1 MTHLTAHQ
9 ILQTVDGTADYATQ
23 AAVTSHV
30 AVCAACR
37 REMEFQ
43 KALLRNARRS
53 PLPQVSETFTRSV
66 MSHVMPRSQRPLAA
80 WVLNNMGSLFAM
92 MAVLGIFWLV
102 LSQPVSFAGAQGT
115 TEGDRMVDT
124 WRRGLTE
131 GYAWLENGVKALA
144 APRISE
150 RGAEGDDGG
159 AAKLSLI
166 IMSLGALWTLDRL
179 WLSRHRIRSKH

>member
-1 MTHLTAHQ
+1 
-9 ILQTVDGTADYATQ
+9 
-23 AAVTSHV
+23 
-30 AVCAACR
+30 
-37 REMEFQ
+37 
-43 KALLRNARRS
+43 
-53 PLPQVSETFTRSV
+53 
-66 MSHVMPRSQRPLAA
+66 
-80 WVLNNMGSLFAM
+80 M

-150 RGAEGDDGG
+150 RGAAGDDGG